1 MSDNGGKKSMQ
12 HTRLVKCALG
22 AGLVLSFGIFGKYM
36 VSSSTTMGSETE
48 LAGMAYMLD
57 QYCTIQVGATQSNPE
72 AIVAFEDM
80 PGNTNNG
87 TSAVSGSAVSNAT
100 PEPTKEATATATP
113 KPESEY
119 ANVGISIAAD
129 YVNIRKKPNTDA
141 EIVGK
146 LYRGSAATIAK
157 TEGDW
162 VYIKSGSVSGYI
174 MKDYLAIGYSAEKL
188 VDQFVTKWA
197 TVTTET
203 LRVREKESE
212 TSKILDLLAG
222 DESYEVLKHESGWVK
237 VRVDGDTTGY
247 VRDDYVKISVQFE
260 KAVSIEEER
269 EEERRKAAAEAA
281 AAESERPAK
290 SSSNSGN
297 SSSSSSSHKSSSS
310 SGKSSS
316 NGGGGSHKS
325 SSASSSNGGGGAKGS
340 SGGSSNGSGGA
351 GGNSSSG
358 GSSNGS
364 GGASGGSSSSDG
376 GSTLGSGDGS
386 AIASYALKFVGNPYV
401 YGGSSLTHGTDCS
414 GFTMSVFKKFG
425 ISLPRT
431 SGAQSGVG
439 KKISPSSARAGD
451 LIFYASGGHVNHVA
465 LCIGGGRVVHASNP
479 RTGIKTSNMYYR
491 KPYCARRVLG

>member
-188 VDQFVTKWA
+188 VDQFGTKWA

-212 TSKILDLLAG
+212 SSKILDLLAG

-237 VRVDGDTTGY
+237 
-247 VRDDYVKISVQFE
+247 
-260 KAVSIEEER
+260 R
-269 EEERRKAAAEAA
+269 EEKRQQRQRRQKVNVRRSLHRIQEIVRQAAVLQAAQVINRHQAQERVLRMVAVEVINQAVHPPVMAAVVRKEVPAAPVTVPVAQVETAAPVDPAMVPVVQAVVPHRPMAAAHWEAVTVLQLLL
-281 AAESERPAK
+281 
-290 SSSNSGN
+290 
-297 SSSSSSSHKSSSS
+297 
-310 SGKSSS
+310 
-316 NGGGGSHKS
+316 
-325 SSASSSNGGGGAKGS
+325 
-340 SGGSSNGSGGA
+340 
-351 GGNSSSG
+351 
-358 GSSNGS
+358 
-364 GGASGGSSSSDG
+364 
-376 GSTLGSGDGS
+376 TL
-386 AIASYALKFVGNPYV
+386 
-401 YGGSSLTHGTDCS
+401 
-414 GFTMSVFKKFG
+414 
-425 ISLPRT
+425 
-431 SGAQSGVG
+431 
-439 KKISPSSARAGD
+439 
-451 LIFYASGGHVNHVA
+451 
-465 LCIGGGRVVHASNP
+465 
-479 RTGIKTSNMYYR
+479 
-491 KPYCARRVLG
+491 

>member
-1 MSDNGGKKSMQ
+1 MQ

-22 AGLVLSFGIFGKYM
+22 AGLVLSFGIFGKCM

-188 VDQFVTKWA
+188 VDQFGTKWA

-212 TSKILDLLAG
+212 SSKILDLLAG

-290 SSSNSGN
+290 SSSN
-297 SSSSSSSHKSSSS
+297 

>member
-188 VDQFVTKWA
+188 VDQFGTKWA

-212 TSKILDLLAG
+212 SSKILDLLAG

-281 AAESERPAK
+281 GQKVNVRRSLHRIQEIVRQAAVLQAAQVINRHQAQERVFRMVAVEVINQAVHPPVMAAVVRKEVPAAPVTVPVAQVETAAPVDPAMVPVVQAVVP
-290 SSSNSGN
+290 
-297 SSSSSSSHKSSSS
+297 HRPMAAA
-310 SGKSSS
+310 
-316 NGGGGSHKS
+316 HWE
-325 SSASSSNGGGGAKGS
+325 AVTVLQLLL
-340 SGGSSNGSGGA
+340 
-351 GGNSSSG
+351 
-358 GSSNGS
+358 
-364 GGASGGSSSSDG
+364 
-376 GSTLGSGDGS
+376 TL
-386 AIASYALKFVGNPYV
+386 
-401 YGGSSLTHGTDCS
+401 
-414 GFTMSVFKKFG
+414 
-425 ISLPRT
+425 
-431 SGAQSGVG
+431 
-439 KKISPSSARAGD
+439 
-451 LIFYASGGHVNHVA
+451 
-465 LCIGGGRVVHASNP
+465 
-479 RTGIKTSNMYYR
+479 
-491 KPYCARRVLG
+491 

>member
-1 MSDNGGKKSMQ
+1 M
-12 HTRLVKCALG
+12 
-22 AGLVLSFGIFGKYM
+22 VLLSQM
-36 VSSSTTMGSETE
+36 
-48 LAGMAYMLD
+48 
-57 QYCTIQVGATQSNPE
+57 
-72 AIVAFEDM
+72 
-80 PGNTNNG
+80 
-87 TSAVSGSAVSNAT
+87 AT

-188 VDQFVTKWA
+188 VDQFGTKWA

-212 TSKILDLLAG
+212 SSKILDLLAG

-247 VRDDYVKISVQFE
+247 VRDDYVKSQFSL
-260 KAVSIEEER
+260 KRLYRLEEER

-297 SSSSSSSHKSSSS
+297 SSSSSSS
-310 SGKSSS
+310 
-316 NGGGGSHKS
+316 
-325 SSASSSNGGGGAKGS
+325 SSAQVINR
-340 SGGSSNGSGGA
+340 
-351 GGNSSSG
+351 
-358 GSSNGS
+358 
-364 GGASGGSSSSDG
+364 
-376 GSTLGSGDGS
+376 
-386 AIASYALKFVGNPYV
+386 
-401 YGGSSLTHGTDCS
+401 HQ
-414 GFTMSVFKKFG
+414 
-425 ISLPRT
+425 
-431 SGAQSGVG
+431 AQE
-439 KKISPSSARAGD
+439 
-451 LIFYASGGHVNHVA
+451 
-465 LCIGGGRVVHASNP
+465 
-479 RTGIKTSNMYYR
+479 
-491 KPYCARRVLG
+491 RVLRMVAVEVINQAVHPPVMAAVVRKEVPAAPVTVPVAQVETAAPVDPAMVPVVQAVVPHRPMAAAHWEAVTVPQLLLTL

>member
-188 VDQFVTKWA
+188 VDQFGTKWA

-212 TSKILDLLAG
+212 SSKILDLLAG

-260 KAVSIEEER
+260 RLYRLRKNAKKR
-269 EEERRKAAAEAA
+269 EEKRQQRQRRQKVNVRRSLHRIQEIVRQAAVLQAAQVINRHQAQERVLRMVAVEVINQAVHPPVMAAVVRKEVPAAPVTVPVAQVETAAPVDPAMVPVVQAVVPHRPMAAAHWEAVTVLQLLL
-281 AAESERPAK
+281 
-290 SSSNSGN
+290 
-297 SSSSSSSHKSSSS
+297 
-310 SGKSSS
+310 
-316 NGGGGSHKS
+316 
-325 SSASSSNGGGGAKGS
+325 
-340 SGGSSNGSGGA
+340 
-351 GGNSSSG
+351 
-358 GSSNGS
+358 
-364 GGASGGSSSSDG
+364 
-376 GSTLGSGDGS
+376 TL
-386 AIASYALKFVGNPYV
+386 
-401 YGGSSLTHGTDCS
+401 
-414 GFTMSVFKKFG
+414 
-425 ISLPRT
+425 
-431 SGAQSGVG
+431 
-439 KKISPSSARAGD
+439 
-451 LIFYASGGHVNHVA
+451 
-465 LCIGGGRVVHASNP
+465 
-479 RTGIKTSNMYYR
+479 
-491 KPYCARRVLG
+491 

>member
-1 MSDNGGKKSMQ
+1 MQ
-12 HTRLVKCALG
+12 HTKFVKCALG

-57 QYCTIQVGATQSNPE
+57 QYCTIQVGAAQSNPE

-80 PGNTNNG
+80 PGNTSG

-113 KPESEY
+113 KPASEY

-129 YVNIRKKPNTDA
+129 YVNIRKKPNTDS

-188 VDQFVTKWA
+188 VDQFGTKWA

-212 TSKILDLLAG
+212 SSKILDLIAG

-281 AAESERPAK
+281 AAESQRPAK
-290 SSSNSGN
+290 SSSNSGK
-297 SSSSSSSHKSSSS
+297 SSSSSSSDSSSHKSSSS
-310 SGKSSS
+310 NSGKSSS
-316 NGGGGSHKS
+316 GGNGGSHKS
-325 SSASSSNGGGGAKGS
+325 SSSSSSNGGGGAKGS

-351 GGNSSSG
+351 
-358 GSSNGS
+358 
-364 GGASGGSSSSDG
+364 SGGSSSDGG

>member
-22 AGLVLSFGIFGKYM
+22 AGLVLSFGIFGKCM

-188 VDQFVTKWA
+188 VDQFGTKWA

-212 TSKILDLLAG
+212 SSKILDLLAG

-290 SSSNSGN
+290 SSSN
-297 SSSSSSSHKSSSS
+297 

>member
-188 VDQFVTKWA
+188 VDQFGTKWA

-212 TSKILDLLAG
+212 SSKILDLLAG

-260 KAVSIEEER
+260 KAVRLRKNAKKR
-269 EEERRKAAAEAA
+269 EEKRQQRQRRQKVNVRRSLHRIQEIVRQAAVLQAAQVINRHQAQERVLRMVAVEVINQAVHPPVMAAVVRKEVPAAPVTVPVAQVETAAPVDPAMVPVVQAVVPHRPMAAAHWEAVTVLQLLL
-281 AAESERPAK
+281 
-290 SSSNSGN
+290 
-297 SSSSSSSHKSSSS
+297 
-310 SGKSSS
+310 
-316 NGGGGSHKS
+316 
-325 SSASSSNGGGGAKGS
+325 
-340 SGGSSNGSGGA
+340 
-351 GGNSSSG
+351 
-358 GSSNGS
+358 
-364 GGASGGSSSSDG
+364 
-376 GSTLGSGDGS
+376 TL
-386 AIASYALKFVGNPYV
+386 
-401 YGGSSLTHGTDCS
+401 
-414 GFTMSVFKKFG
+414 
-425 ISLPRT
+425 
-431 SGAQSGVG
+431 
-439 KKISPSSARAGD
+439 
-451 LIFYASGGHVNHVA
+451 
-465 LCIGGGRVVHASNP
+465 
-479 RTGIKTSNMYYR
+479 
-491 KPYCARRVLG
+491 

>member
-22 AGLVLSFGIFGKYM
+22 AGLVLSFGIFGKCM

-188 VDQFVTKWA
+188 VDQFGTKWA

-212 TSKILDLLAG
+212 SSKILDLLAG

-290 SSSNSGN
+290 SSSNSG
-297 SSSSSSSHKSSSS
+297 KSSSS
-310 SGKSSS
+310 SSSS

-358 GSSNGS
+358 GSSNGSGGASGGS

-451 LIFYASGGHVNHVA
+451 LIFYASGGHVTHVA

>member
-188 VDQFVTKWA
+188 VDQFGTKWA

-212 TSKILDLLAG
+212 SSKILDLLAG
-222 DESYEVLKHESGWVK
+222 DES
-237 VRVDGDTTGY
+237 
-247 VRDDYVKISVQFE
+247 
-260 KAVSIEEER
+260 
-269 EEERRKAAAEAA
+269 
-281 AAESERPAK
+281 
-290 SSSNSGN
+290 
-297 SSSSSSSHKSSSS
+297 
-310 SGKSSS
+310 
-316 NGGGGSHKS
+316 
-325 SSASSSNGGGGAKGS
+325 
-340 SGGSSNGSGGA
+340 
-351 GGNSSSG
+351 
-358 GSSNGS
+358 
-364 GGASGGSSSSDG
+364 
-376 GSTLGSGDGS
+376 
-386 AIASYALKFVGNPYV
+386 
-401 YGGSSLTHGTDCS
+401 
-414 GFTMSVFKKFG
+414 
-425 ISLPRT
+425 
-431 SGAQSGVG
+431 
-439 KKISPSSARAGD
+439 
-451 LIFYASGGHVNHVA
+451 
-465 LCIGGGRVVHASNP
+465 
-479 RTGIKTSNMYYR
+479 
-491 KPYCARRVLG
+491 

>member
-141 EIVGK
+141 VIVGK

-188 VDQFVTKWA
+188 VDQFGTKWA

-212 TSKILDLLAG
+212 SSKILDLLAG

-260 KAVSIEEER
+260 RLYRLRKNAKKR
-269 EEERRKAAAEAA
+269 EEKRQQRQRRQKVNVRRSLHRIQEIVRQAAVLQAAQVINRHQAQERVLRMVAVEVINQAVHPPVMAAVVRKEVPAAPVTVQEAQVETAAPVDPAMVPVVQAVVPHRPMAAAHWEAVTVLQLLL
-281 AAESERPAK
+281 
-290 SSSNSGN
+290 
-297 SSSSSSSHKSSSS
+297 
-310 SGKSSS
+310 
-316 NGGGGSHKS
+316 
-325 SSASSSNGGGGAKGS
+325 
-340 SGGSSNGSGGA
+340 
-351 GGNSSSG
+351 
-358 GSSNGS
+358 
-364 GGASGGSSSSDG
+364 
-376 GSTLGSGDGS
+376 TL
-386 AIASYALKFVGNPYV
+386 
-401 YGGSSLTHGTDCS
+401 
-414 GFTMSVFKKFG
+414 
-425 ISLPRT
+425 
-431 SGAQSGVG
+431 
-439 KKISPSSARAGD
+439 
-451 LIFYASGGHVNHVA
+451 
-465 LCIGGGRVVHASNP
+465 
-479 RTGIKTSNMYYR
+479 
-491 KPYCARRVLG
+491 